1 MDIEF
6 GNAGTVDTNGTGWFI
21 GFSDWCRSTG
31 AHLRHMP
38 PALDARGLC
47 VKWFMHPAGNPAG
60 EAKPVSTGRTISML
74 VGGAPD
80 SEFRI
85 EFSPTA
91 SFAPASTVTRVLR
104 EPGDFAIWGRG
115 LYHRAFGIA
124 PACILT
130 IRWEP
135 GDAACAAEGQR

>member
-6 GNAGTVDTNGTGWFI
+6 GNANTLDTDGTGWFI
-21 GFSDWCRSTG
+21 GFSDWCRSSGT
-31 AHLRHMP
+31 HLRHMP
-38 PALDARGLC
+38 PELGARGLC
-47 VKWFMHPAGNPAG
+47 VKWFVHPAGHPAG

-74 VGGAPD
+74 AGLAGDGVASD
-80 SEFRI
+80 FRI

-91 SFAPASTVTRVLR
+91 DFEPATTVCHVLR
-104 EPGDFAIWGRG
+104 QPGDFAIWGAG
-115 LYHRAFGIA
+115 LHHRAFGIA

-135 GDAACAAEGQR
+135 HALP